1 MLPLVSFETGR
12 KTQTQ
17 SYGQPHQLRQQM
29 EVWFYSRIETI
40 AERPTRRAEG
50 RKEFTPALLPKRV
63 RRTFCLLT
71 QTYHGSRFTGTE
83 CGGHQHTHNRSR
95 LITSKSR
102 HASL

>member
-17 SYGQPHQLRQQM
+17 TYVQAIQQHQQM
-29 EVWFYSRIETI
+29 ESLFYTRIGTI
-40 AERPTRRAEG
+40 AERPPRRAEG

-71 QTYHGSRFTGTE
+71 QTYHGSRQT
-83 CGGHQHTHNRSR
+83 RSNAPPSVCR
-95 LITSKSR
+95 HPSVLIWMILKSC
-102 HASL
+102 AS